1 MAFGHALGDAIAA
14 RSAARRRRD
23 LWRDARDH
31 RPNSQRER
39 RDVDLAAVALDRLDR
54 RRCDILGRARAD
66 ARRKLRARAGEHARV
81 ADEAG
86 QDGRY
91 SDALIAQVR
100 AQPRGEATQA
110 ELRRVVQQRARCRRL
125 AAERGHEHHVP
136 GATADH
142 PRQQRVRERDRCT
155 QVHRQG
161 SVDLLH
167 RERLQR
173 SRRRQRCIVDQDVH
187 LAGLAGQ
194 AVDLARLDQ
203 IDRPR
208 ARVELASQRLEHVR
222 AASGQQ
228 QLAAALGHG
237 PRNRLADTAGGC
249 GEKHARPR
257 DLHLAKPMQIRRRRP
272 TRRRRSRRPRRRA
285 AILRAMSPS
294 KPTPT
299 PSAGSGRT
307 TVIALFGP
315 TGVGKTAIAVA
326 LAQLLRA
333 RGETPVAVSADA
345 LQVYAGLE
353 TLTGVASAGERAAL
367 DHRLLSFVPL
377 DATFSVGQYA
387 KLAHAQIDALLAA
400 GHRPIVVGGTGLY
413 LRAALADLDLRPE
426 PAPGIRERLMADL
439 QLHGAPELHRR
450 LAQGA
455 AWAAQGIDER
465 DWRRIVRALELLE
478 AGELQPPQG
487 PSQLWSDELRHP
499 TLLAALTMQ
508 REALYER
515 IDARVDQMLAS

>member
-1 MAFGHALGDAIAA
+1 M
-14 RSAARRRRD
+14 
-23 LWRDARDH
+23 
-31 RPNSQRER
+31 P
-39 RDVDLAAVALDRLDR
+39 
-54 RRCDILGRARAD
+54 
-66 ARRKLRARAGEHARV
+66 
-81 ADEAG
+81 
-86 QDGRY
+86 
-91 SDALIAQVR
+91 
-100 AQPRGEATQA
+100 P
-110 ELRRVVQQRARCRRL
+110 
-125 AAERGHEHHVP
+125 
-136 GATADH
+136 
-142 PRQQRVRERDRCT
+142 
-155 QVHRQG
+155 
-161 SVDLLH
+161 
-167 RERLQR
+167 
-173 SRRRQRCIVDQDVH
+173 SR
-187 LAGLAGQ
+187 
-194 AVDLARLDQ
+194 
-203 IDRPR
+203 
-208 ARVELASQRLEHVR
+208 
-222 AASGQQ
+222 
-228 QLAAALGHG
+228 
-237 PRNRLADTAGGC
+237 
-249 GEKHARPR
+249 
-257 DLHLAKPMQIRRRRP
+257 
-272 TRRRRSRRPRRRA
+272 
-285 AILRAMSPS
+285 
-294 KPTPT
+294 PTPT
-299 PSAGSGRT
+299 SSAGSGRT

-387 KLAHAQIDALLAA
+387 RLAHAEIDALLAA

-426 PAPGIRERLMADL
+426 PAQGVRERLMADL

-515 IDARVDQMLAS
+515 IDARVDQMLASGAREEVRQAHAAGASLTARKALGFDELLTDDIEAMKRRTRNYARRQLTWLRKLAGVMPIDVTARSADSVAAEILDSAA